1 MTPTSCLFS
10 RSSTSDFLRSNDN
23 RILVNEVNIL
33 FYFSVVHDSLTK
45 LALCVIGYPL
55 CHHGEKVIKINEMI
69 ARENII
75 LSNFPD

>member
-10 RSSTSDFLRSNDN
+10 RSSTSDFLRSTDN

-33 FYFSVVHDSLTK
+33 LYFSVVRDSLTK

-55 CHHGEKVIKINEMI
+55 CHNGEKVMKINEMI